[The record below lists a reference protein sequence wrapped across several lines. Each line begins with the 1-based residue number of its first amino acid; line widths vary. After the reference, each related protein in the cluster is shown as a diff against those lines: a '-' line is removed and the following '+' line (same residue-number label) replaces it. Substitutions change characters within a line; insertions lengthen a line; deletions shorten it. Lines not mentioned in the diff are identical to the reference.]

1 MRRHSLWLAQRI
13 WFLRPS
19 VCRKRIGL
27 LGPYSFGNL
36 GNAALQQSLIQHLS
50 KRFPGSQFYGCCID
64 PDETPKTRQVS
75 PFPLDRSVPWL
86 QELAKIAPS
95 LSQPGH
101 TRQRPNKVRKWIK
114 GTSIGSALWSVAGR
128 IRSVVGKVREEWIFC
143 RDGYRFARE
152 FHFLVVGLGGV
163 FDEAWGGKWRDLY
176 SIFRWTV
183 LARLARTPVLCLSVG
198 VEEVHTTLGK
208 FFCKTA
214 LSLAKYRSFRDEES
228 KKKVEEMGVRGENR
242 IFPDLAFGL
251 DLQKNLLSTAKQEKS
266 KAIGVSPIAYYDPR
280 FWPVQDV
287 SAYQTYLKRLAS
299 FVSWLL
305 CSGYDVVL
313 FPTQIRMD
321 RTAIEELRAS
331 VLEDVPVS
339 LHDRLTDSKLRTVDE
354 CLALL
359 SQLAMVVTSR
369 LHGVILSFL
378 AGTPVLAIS
387 PANKIDSLM
396 EDMELTEYVLGIRE
410 IELPWLVD
418 RFQKLDGNRDT
429 MKNRLQQKVA
439 EYRLAVEA
447 QFDIVFSSEG
457 FLDATERRLHKR
469 N

>member
-1 MRRHSLWLAQRI
+1 M
-13 WFLRPS
+13 
-19 VCRKRIGL
+19 
-27 LGPYSFGNL
+27 
-36 GNAALQQSLIQHLS
+36 
-50 KRFPGSQFYGCCID
+50 
-64 PDETPKTRQVS
+64 
-75 PFPLDRSVPWL
+75 
-86 QELAKIAPS
+86 
-95 LSQPGH
+95 
-101 TRQRPNKVRKWIK
+101 
-114 GTSIGSALWSVAGR
+114 
-128 IRSVVGKVREEWIFC
+128 FC
-143 RDGYRFARE
+143 FDGYRFARG
-152 FHFLVVGLGGV
+152 FRFLVVGLGGV

-251 DLQKNLLSTAKQEKS
+251 DLQKSTARQEKN
-266 KAIGVSPIAYYDPR
+266 KVIGVSPMAYYDPR

-287 SAYQTYLKRLAS
+287 SAYQAYLKRLAS

-305 CSGYDVVL
+305 RNGYDVVL

-331 VLEDVPVS
+331 VLEEVPVS
-339 LHDRLTDSKLRTVDE
+339 LHDRLTDSKLRTVEE

-396 EDMELTEYVLGIRE
+396 EDMELTEYVLSIRE
-410 IELPWLVD
+410 IELPSLVD
-418 RFQKLDGNRDT
+418 RFQKLDGNRDI

-457 FLDATERRLHKR
+457 FLDATEPRLDGR
-469 N
+469 Y

>member
-1 MRRHSLWLAQRI
+1 M
-13 WFLRPS
+13 RPS

-50 KRFPGSQFYGCCID
+50 KRFPESQFYGCCID
-64 PDETPKTRQVS
+64 PDEAPKTRQAS

-86 QELAKIAPS
+86 QELAETAPS
-95 LSQPGH
+95 LSVSPEARPGH

-128 IRSVVGKVREEWIFC
+128 IRSMAGKVREEWMFC
-143 RDGYRFARE
+143 FDGYRFARG
-152 FHFLVVGLGGV
+152 FRFLVVGLGGV

-214 LSLAKYRSFRDEES
+214 LSLAKYRSFRDEDS

-251 DLQKNLLSTAKQEKS
+251 DLQKSTDKQEKN
-266 KAIGVSPIAYYDPR
+266 KVIGVSPMAYYDPR

-287 SAYQTYLKRLAS
+287 SAYQAYLKRLAS

-331 VLEDVPVS
+331 VLEEVPVS
-339 LHDRLTDSKLRTVDE
+339 LHDRLTDSKLRTVEE

-396 EDMELTEYVLGIRE
+396 EDMDLTEYVISIRE
-410 IELPWLVD
+410 IELPSLID
-418 RFQKLDGNRDT
+418 RFQKLDGNRDI

-457 FLDATERRLHKR
+457 FLDGTEPRLNRRH
-469 N
+469 

>member
-1 MRRHSLWLAQRI
+1 MA
-13 WFLRPS
+13 
-19 VCRKRIGL
+19 
-27 LGPYSFGNL
+27 
-36 GNAALQQSLIQHLS
+36 
-50 KRFPGSQFYGCCID
+50 
-64 PDETPKTRQVS
+64 
-75 PFPLDRSVPWL
+75 
-86 QELAKIAPS
+86 
-95 LSQPGH
+95 
-101 TRQRPNKVRKWIK
+101 
-114 GTSIGSALWSVAGR
+114 
-128 IRSVVGKVREEWIFC
+128 GKVREEWMFC
-143 RDGYRFARE
+143 FDGYRFARG
-152 FHFLVVGLGGV
+152 FRFLVVGLGGV

-214 LSLAKYRSFRDEES
+214 LSLAKYRSFRDEDS

-251 DLQKNLLSTAKQEKS
+251 DLQKSTDKQK
-266 KAIGVSPIAYYDPR
+266 KNKVIGVSPMAYYDPR

-287 SAYQTYLKRLAS
+287 SAYQAYLKRLAS

-331 VLEDVPVS
+331 VLEEVPVS
-339 LHDRLTDSKLRTVDE
+339 LHDRLTDSKLRTVEE

-396 EDMELTEYVLGIRE
+396 EDMDLTEYVISIRE
-410 IELPWLVD
+410 IELPSLID
-418 RFQKLDGNRDT
+418 RFQKLDGNRDI

-457 FLDATERRLHKR
+457 FLDGTEPRLNRRH
-469 N
+469 

>member
-1 MRRHSLWLAQRI
+1 
-13 WFLRPS
+13 
-19 VCRKRIGL
+19 
-27 LGPYSFGNL
+27 
-36 GNAALQQSLIQHLS
+36 LS
-50 KRFPGSQFYGCCID
+50 KRFPESQFYGCCID
-64 PDETPKTRQVS
+64 PDEAPKTRQAS

-86 QELAKIAPS
+86 QELAETAPS
-95 LSQPGH
+95 LSVSPEARPGH

-128 IRSVVGKVREEWIFC
+128 IRSMAGKVREEWMFC
-143 RDGYRFARE
+143 FDGYRFARG
-152 FHFLVVGLGGV
+152 FRFLVVGLGGV

-214 LSLAKYRSFRDEES
+214 LSLAKYRSFRDEDS

-251 DLQKNLLSTAKQEKS
+251 DLQKSTDKQEKN
-266 KAIGVSPIAYYDPR
+266 KVIGVSPMAYYDPR

-287 SAYQTYLKRLAS
+287 SAYQAYLKRLAS

-331 VLEDVPVS
+331 VLEEVPVS
-339 LHDRLTDSKLRTVDE
+339 LHDRLTDSKLRTVEE

-396 EDMELTEYVLGIRE
+396 EDMDLTEYVISIRE
-410 IELPWLVD
+410 IELPSLID
-418 RFQKLDGNRDT
+418 RFQKLDGNRDI

-457 FLDATERRLHKR
+457 FLDGTEPRLNRRH
-469 N
+469 